1 MADQLEMFAEKIM
14 DQREA
19 KELVERLFVVAEPE
33 VVFSDPVTQG
43 EYTAITARE
52 VTIGLGFGFGGGGG
66 KGPNVATGEDVAE
79 TDTLPDAGA
88 GFGGGGGGGGSSAGR
103 PVAVIEIGP
112 SGVRVEPIVDPTK
125 IAIAMFTTLGS
136 MGIML
141 MKMARQ
147 MRGN

>member
-52 VTIGLGFGFGGGGG
+52 ITIGLGFGFGGGGG
-66 KGPNVATGEDVAE
+66 RGPNVATGEDVAE

>member
-19 KELVERLFVVAEPE
+19 KELVERLFIVAEPE

-66 KGPNVATGEDVAE
+66 RGPNVATGEDVAE

-147 MRGN
+147 MRDN

>member
-66 KGPNVATGEDVAE
+66 RGPNVATGEDVAE

>member
-1 MADQLEMFAEKIM
+1 MADQLEFFAEKIM
-14 DQREA
+14 DQQDA
-19 KELVERLFVVAEPE
+19 KELVERLFVVAEPDA
-33 VVFSDPVTQG
+33 VFGKPVTQG

-52 VTIGLGFGFGGGGG
+52 LTIGLGFGFGGGGG
-66 KGPNVATGEDVAE
+66 RGPNGPAGEEVGE
-79 TDTLPDAGA
+79 TETLPGAGA

-112 SGVRVEPIVDPTK
+112 AGVRVEPIVDPTK

>member
-1 MADQLEMFAEKIM
+1 MADQLEFIAEKVAN
-14 DQREA
+14 QREA

-43 EYTAITARE
+43 EYTVITARE

-66 KGPNVATGEDVAE
+66 VGPTSTSEPGTESSTISDS
-79 TDTLPDAGA
+79 GA

-112 SGVRVEPIVDPTK
+112 AGVRVEPIVDPTK

-136 MGIML
+136 MAVML
-141 MKMARQ
+141 ARIA
-147 MRGN
+147 RRTGDG